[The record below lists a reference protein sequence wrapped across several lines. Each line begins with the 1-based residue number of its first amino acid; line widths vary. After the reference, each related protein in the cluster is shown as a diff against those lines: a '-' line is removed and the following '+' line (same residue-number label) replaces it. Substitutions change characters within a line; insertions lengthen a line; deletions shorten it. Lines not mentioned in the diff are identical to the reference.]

1 MEKSTAPDGTI
12 IKYKSVNS
20 PSVRHWSNQITSDKI
35 HTPHGKLATYMASLN
50 VSLSPKTDV
59 RTLSATSA
67 TGIMDDNT
75 ITSRKTILEN
85 GKLVWKV
92 RNGLDDHGYVSTN
105 EKKQRQ
111 CTGKVADIGVP
122 NSQPKSSVI
131 QVLSAES
138 ETAQFNKNFPKK
150 FEDVIAM
157 ETVSKTEYPTGRKIN
172 ARQSELRSIVPNGA
186 ADTKINSRHGSNFE
200 WYRDTSVLTAQLP
213 STPGYINE
221 KDRLAHKVFYDVEGE
236 VRSRRRACHL
246 GILRK
251 NVARR

>member
-35 HTPHGKLATYMASLN
+35 HTPHGKLANYMASLN
-50 VSLSPKTDV
+50 VSLSPKSDV
-59 RTLSATSA
+59 RILSATSA
-67 TGIMDDNT
+67 TGILDDNT
-75 ITSRKTILEN
+75 TSSRKTVLES
-85 GKLVWKV
+85 GKLVWKR
-92 RNGLDDHGYVSTN
+92 RNNLDDHGCVSPK
-105 EKKQRQ
+105 ERKQRQ
-111 CTGKVADIGVP
+111 CAGKFADIRVHS
-122 NSQPKSSVI
+122 SQPKSSAI
-131 QVLSAES
+131 QVLSADV
-138 ETAQFNKNFPKK
+138 ETAHSNKKFPKK

-157 ETVSKTEYPTGRKIN
+157 ETVTKTEYPTGRKIN
-172 ARQSELRSIVPNGA
+172 DQRNELRSIVPIDA
-186 ADTKINSRHGSNFE
+186 VDAKINSRHGSNFE

-236 VRSRRRACHL
+236 LRSRRRACHL
-246 GILRK
+246 EILRK